1 MMDRY
6 IEIKRALGQNQFI
19 LKNANGKKIKLTFEE
34 KRQRMIEIY
43 KELKKCKKCPLYKTR
58 TKFVIGAGSV
68 DADVLFIGEAPG
80 RNEDLQ
86 GLPFVGR
93 AGNLL
98 SSYLNGIELSRKDV
112 FITNIVKCRPPGN
125 RDPMEEEINA
135 CFPYLTRQIGII
147 EPKIIVTL
155 GRYSLKSLLG
165 REVRIMQER
174 GSIIDFNGVML
185 LPMLHPAAVLRN
197 GNLDEKM
204 KEDFKLLKEVI
215 EQ

>member
-1 MMDRY
+1 MKQY
-6 IEIKRALGQNQFI
+6 IEIKRALGQKQFI
-19 LKNANGKKIKLTFEE
+19 LKNGNKKMKQSTYEE
-34 KRQRMIEIY
+34 KRERMIEIY
-43 KELKKCKKCPLYKTR
+43 KELKNCKKCPLYKTR
-58 TKFVIGAGSV
+58 TKFVIGAGNV
-68 DADVLFIGEAPG
+68 DADIVFIGEAPG
-80 RNEDLQ
+80 KNEDLQ

-98 SSYLNGIELSRKDV
+98 SSYLNGIGLNRKDV

-125 RDPMEEEINA
+125 RDPIEEEINA
-135 CFPYLTRQIGII
+135 CFPYLKEQIEII

-155 GRYSLKSLLG
+155 GRYSLKTLLG

-174 GSIIDFNGVML
+174 GNIIDFNGVML

-204 KEDFKLLKEVI
+204 RNDFKLLKEVI
-215 EQ
+215 ER

>member
-1 MMDRY
+1 
-6 IEIKRALGQNQFI
+6 
-19 LKNANGKKIKLTFEE
+19 
-34 KRQRMIEIY
+34 MIEIY